1 MGSNIYLS
9 RRARLLGLVGFFVLV
24 FTGPGCAGTIQ
35 GQVVDAQTG
44 QPISG
49 AIVLGVWTKVA
60 GLPGLHHHEL
70 VGVQEVETDSEGRFI
85 LKRAKSIIHED
96 DEAVTV
102 YKFGYVAWSNLYIF
116 PTSERRQNTQMPAQI
131 RLEPFPSG
139 QSHQR
144 HMSFIN
150 NSRAAGMYGLDSI
163 PKFWDALQHEI
174 QMR

>member
-1 MGSNIYLS
+1 MRLNIFL
-9 RRARLLGLVGFFVLV
+9 RLPARLLGLVGFFVLV
-24 FTGPGCAGTIQ
+24 FTSPGCAGTIQ

-44 QPISG
+44 QPVAG

-85 LKRAKSIIHED
+85 LKRAKRIIHDD
-96 DEAVTV
+96 DETVTV